1 MQLSTIDRVAEI
13 SQERFREEYLKPQK
27 PVIITNLS
35 HNWPAYTKWNW
46 DYFKDLVG
54 QQKVGVYNNVR
65 AGAQVP
71 VNGADD
77 YMLFGDYLDLIQ
89 KGPVELRIFLFNI
102 FKATPGIVKDFTF
115 PRNYLKNVLT
125 SYPMLFVGG
134 AGSIA
139 HMHYD
144 IDLSHI
150 FHTQF
155 IGRKRVL
162 LLPNDQ
168 SPLIYRMPGT
178 VESAASFVNWHYGLD
193 TERFPAL
200 NYAHAYHTILEHGE
214 TLFMP
219 SGYWHHMQYMDGG
232 FAMSLR
238 AIPEGITPKLNGLY
252 HLFAL
257 RGFNNALIK
266 LAPEWWYHY
275 KRKLAHK
282 NATEAIQRIQ
292 QQTAGVHLS

>member
-1 MQLSTIDRVAEI
+1 MQLHAIDRVSAI
-13 SQERFREEYLKPQK
+13 SPEDFRKNYLIPQK
-27 PVIITNLS
+27 PVIITELS
-35 HNWPAYTKWNW
+35 KAWPAYEKWTW
-46 DYFKDLVG
+46 DHFTELVG
-54 QQKVGVYNNVR
+54 KERVGVYNNIR
-65 AGAQVP
+65 AGANVP

-77 YMLFGDYLDLIQ
+77 YMLFGDYLDLIR

-102 FKATPGIVKDFTF
+102 FKAAPGIVKDFTF
-115 PRNYLKNVLT
+115 PHAYVKNVVT
-125 SYPMLFVGG
+125 RFPMLFVGG

-162 LLPNDQ
+162 LLPNNQ
-168 SPLIYRMPGT
+168 SKLIYRMPGT
-178 VESAASFVNWHYGLD
+178 VESAASFVDWHEQLD
-193 TERFPAL
+193 IEKFPAL
-200 NYAHAYHTILEHGE
+200 DYAQAYHTILEHGE

-219 SGYWHHMQYMDGG
+219 SGYWHHMQYMDSG

-238 AIPEGITPKLNGLY
+238 AVPEGVLPKLNGLY

-257 RGFNNALIK
+257 RGFNNTLIR
-266 LAPEWWYHY
+266 LFPEWWYHY
-275 KRKLAHK
+275 KRKLAHR
-282 NATEAIQRIQ
+282 NAQ
-292 QQTAGVHLS
+292 QAMQQHS